1 MVDLFIIDK
10 QYSELI
16 KRYSGLRLEF
26 IDEKYKIS
34 GILKFSAEYQH
45 NRIEDE
51 YSIELTISDDYPD
64 SLPIVREKGN
74 RIPRDFHK
82 YQDNSLCLGASLAIK
97 RKFLKQPTIIGF
109 IERCVIPHLYLYSYK
124 CKYGSLPYGELSHGW
139 LGILEYYQDVFN
151 VVDERII
158 LLLLKVIV
166 DDNYRAHSRC
176 PCGSRKRLRD
186 CHGSLL
192 RKLMPV
198 QPAQEFSR
206 DYQLIIEGLKI
217 NHHFQSF
224 KKNNQLHYRH

>member
-16 KRYSGLRLEF
+16 ERYSGLRLEF
-26 IDEKYKIS
+26 VGEKYKIN

-82 YQDNSLCLGASLAIK
+82 YQDDSLCLGASLAIK

-124 CKYGSLPYGELSHGW
+124 SKYGSLPYGELSHGW

-158 LLLLKVIV
+158 LRLLKVIV
-166 DDNYRAHSRC
+166 DDNYQAHSRC

-186 CHGSLL
+186 CHGRLL
-192 RKLMPV
+192 RKFMSL
-198 QPAQEFSR
+198 QPAQEFSG
-206 DYQLIIEGLKI
+206 DYQLIMEGLKMK
-217 NHHFQSF
+217 HQFQTS
-224 KKNNQLHYRH
+224 KKSNQLFHKR